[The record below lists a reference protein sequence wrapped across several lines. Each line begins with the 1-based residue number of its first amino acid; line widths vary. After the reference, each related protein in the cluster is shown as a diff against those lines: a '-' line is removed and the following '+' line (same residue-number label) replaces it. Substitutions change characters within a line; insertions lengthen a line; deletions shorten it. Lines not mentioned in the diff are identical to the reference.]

1 MTSLGK
7 MLMFLDTIPVS
18 FPDLNDNFFNDPKTF
33 PSLKGITKDEK
44 EGLIK
49 KMKEVGFTPEQCIL
63 AEKAMRTK
71 EEVTQEALD
80 FFSTVADAEAITN
93 AADADATNAA
103 DAADA
108 ADATTGHRES
118 APPSVWGNHGGRGM
132 SAEKVKAIF
141 NSMEKS
147 TMANQLTRI
156 SKMTPVKTLEDKL
169 KEVTTKISAL
179 CNENSVVG
187 FCEKRQSKID
197 NLKKEQAMLNKQIAD
212 TRPTCQNC
220 GSGVSIFN
228 GVPNKLCSDCFKA
241 SRKTCTSCSASVSI
255 NPRTGKHNP
264 LCSACHQA
272 SIMPSF
278 VKAKGS
284 SYGKKGNASRQ

>member
-80 FFSTVADAEAITN
+80 FFSN
-93 AADADATNAA
+93 AT

-108 ADATTGHRES
+108 SDAATDHRES

-141 NSMEKS
+141 NSMEKT

-179 CNENSVVG
+179 CNENSVAG

-272 SIMPSF
+272 SIRCSS
-278 VKAKGS
+278 VVAKGKS
-284 SYGKKGNASRQ
+284 CGKKGNASRQKVLADRNKH